1 MKKYGPDLL
10 LQQIVDHIAG
20 DFGWR
25 LGESA
30 GDSPIERLLFH
41 AFIMRSECGATE
53 YDQVR
58 VAKDAHQVQ
67 KLMDLDREQSD
78 PGSSLLIVW
87 PQATFDGRIVD
98 FMIFCLDWRNAKSV
112 ATWRRLVVECDGHHF
127 HNKTKEQVSR
137 DRKKDRRATLNG
149 VDFFRFTGSEIWR
162 DPWGCAE
169 QITDWAV
176 KGFG

>member
-10 LQQIVDHIAG
+10 LQQLVDHIAG

-25 LGESA
+25 LEESP

-41 AFIMRSECGATE
+41 ALMMRSECGATE
-53 YDQVR
+53 YDQIL
-58 VAKDAHQVQ
+58 VAKDADTVQ
-67 KLMDLDREQSD
+67 AFMDRDLSA
-78 PGSSLLIVW
+78 PGSSVLIVW
-87 PQATFDGRIVD
+87 PQARFDGRLVD
-98 FMIFCLDWRNAKSV
+98 FMIFSLDWSDTNHRH
-112 ATWRRLVVECDGHHF
+112 WRKLVVECDGHDF
-127 HNKTKEQVSR
+127 HNRTKEQVSR

-149 VDFFRFTGSEIWR
+149 VDFFRFTGSDIWR

-169 QITDWAV
+169 EITDWAV